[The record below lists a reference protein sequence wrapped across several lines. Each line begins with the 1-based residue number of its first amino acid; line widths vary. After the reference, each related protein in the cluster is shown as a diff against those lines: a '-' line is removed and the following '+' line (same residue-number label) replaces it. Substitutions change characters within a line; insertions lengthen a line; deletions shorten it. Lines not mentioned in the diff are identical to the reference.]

1 MAKMAEATKEPDV
14 LTFVKKNYDK
24 LKSEAQSD
32 NNPVNGDVTA
42 VIKLIDD
49 LYQTIKNPDAT
60 HDTIVGQLK
69 PLQTAYDELN
79 PLLSSTEYVSYNE
92 ANNRLK
98 RIIDVTGVEEEK
110 EEETEEEE
118 EEEGEEEEGEEEEE

>member
-1 MAKMAEATKEPDV
+1 MAETTKEPDV
-14 LTFVKKNYDK
+14 LTFVTTNYEK
-24 LKSEAQSD
+24 LKSEADSD
-32 NNPVNGDVTA
+32 NDPKNENVTA
-42 VIKLIDD
+42 VIKLIDN

-98 RIIDVTGVEEEK
+98 RIMVDVTGAEEEK
-110 EEETEEEE
+110 KEEEE
-118 EEEGEEEEGEEEEE
+118 EEEEE

>member
-1 MAKMAEATKEPDV
+1 MAEATKEPAV
-14 LTFVKKNYDK
+14 LTFVTTNYEK

-32 NNPVNGDVTA
+32 NNPVNGDVTV
-42 VIKLIDD
+42 VIQLIDN
-49 LYQTIKNPDAT
+49 LYHTIIESDAT
-60 HDTIVGQLK
+60 YDKIVGQLK
-69 PLQTAYDELN
+69 PLQTAYDGLKLT
-79 PLLSSTEYVSYNE
+79 PPEYVSYNE